1 MQRVFK
7 PSSTQTQKC
16 IVSNIGIE
24 NRPNWN
30 RNVGLSLLTAMSTKS
45 ICDCLLSYAS
55 QLYISLGENQSP
67 PFVNAYSNFWHLIFA
82 SSSFIC

>member
-1 MQRVFK
+1 MIVSVLRN
-7 PSSTQTQKC
+7 
-16 IVSNIGIE
+16 VSNIGIE

-82 SSSFIC
+82 